1 MSNFIVIGTW
11 NTKKEE
17 LEFVC
22 NEIEK
27 RSHRLLTFI
36 QIDQEPKILRGA
48 HYSLHSP

>member
-11 NTKKEE
+11 NTKKGE

-27 RSHRLLTFI
+27 RSHRLSAFI
-36 QIDQEPKILRGA
+36 QIDQEPEIT
-48 HYSLHSP
+48 P